1 MIIEC
6 PLCGPR
12 DLREF
17 TIKGSAVALD
27 RPAPSAPLSDWD
39 DYLHL
44 RDNPAGDIRELWYHE
59 MGCACWLVV
68 ARNTVTH
75 VVTGVTLAAQ
85 VPS

>member
-1 MIIEC
+1 
-6 PLCGPR
+6 
-12 DLREF
+12 
-17 TIKGSAVALD
+17 
-27 RPAPSAPLSDWD
+27 LSDWD